1 MQLLALT
8 SESRQSLIN
17 HYIDCAIADQQHTI
31 RPHPPNLALTE
42 PRFEQLQAR
51 IAQAWELKATISLP
65 QAIAQTWQ
73 IKIKQ
78 RETKS

>member
-42 PRFEQLQAR
+42 PRFEQLQAS
-51 IAQAWELKATISLP
+51 IAQAW
-65 QAIAQTWQ
+65 Q
-73 IKIKQ
+73 IKKDN
-78 RETKS
+78 EKC